1 MYLCILSNFMEYKV
15 IIAGSSGLVGS
26 LLLEQLLH
34 HPDFSEVLILVRNQL
49 PVQHKKLKQLVVDF
63 NRLEDYEAEINGHA
77 IFCCLGTTRQ
87 KTPDLNLYKKIDH
100 DYPVALAKIGAKNSM
115 QQFHVISSMGAN
127 VNSAYFYTKL
137 KGETERDLKNV
148 SFPSLFIYQPS
159 LLTGIRKE
167 KPFAERIATHI
178 MKWIN
183 PFLIGRLKKYR
194 SISAA
199 SVATAMLN
207 QSLKNNAGVFTYPS
221 DQIKQLAWA
230 L

>member
-1 MYLCILSNFMEYKV
+1 MEYKV
-15 IIAGSSGLVGS
+15 IIAGSSGLIGS

-34 HPDFSEVLILVRNQL
+34 HPDFSEVLVLVRNQL

-87 KTPDLNLYKKIDH
+87 KTPDLNLYKKIDP

-183 PFLIGRLKKYR
+183 PFLIGKLKKHR

-199 SVATAMLN
+199 SVATATLN

>member
-15 IIAGSSGLVGS
+15 IIAGSSGLVSS

-100 DYPVALAKIGAKNSM
+100 DYPVALAKIGAKNSYSCKNDYVGIPVALAKIGAKNSM

-137 KGETERDLKNV
+137 KGETERGLKNV

-159 LLTGIRKE
+159 LPTGIRKE

-178 MKWIN
+178 
-183 PFLIGRLKKYR
+183 L
-194 SISAA
+194 
-199 SVATAMLN
+199 
-207 QSLKNNAGVFTYPS
+207 
-221 DQIKQLAWA
+221 
-230 L
+230 